1 MMNFIQFVIDWM
13 PWSILAMSLLFSFG
27 EYTSEI
33 ICKIYKNKVT
43 YILFMALIFFKF
55 YFYFTFAL
63 YSFFDYFKLTHL
75 LGGLN
80 NQISSTQILSCI
92 AMVFSFENAFN
103 VILNVY
109 KKGPIVFNEKYT
121 K

>member
-55 YFYFTFAL
+55 Y
-63 YSFFDYFKLTHL
+63 
-75 LGGLN
+75 
-80 NQISSTQILSCI
+80 
-92 AMVFSFENAFN
+92 
-103 VILNVY
+103 
-109 KKGPIVFNEKYT
+109 
-121 K
+121 